1 MSISL
6 LSRSPLARVFRVVSF
21 GPLLCAAVVGAC
33 LVYTRVSS
41 GVWRGSSPV
50 RDYIVISAAVLALL
64 LLASFPVIAMATRD
78 LPRRERFT
86 GYALFGT
93 GKLAML
99 GACWLFLQLLLD

>member
-1 MSISL
+1 MTTSPS
-6 LSRSPLARVFRVVSF
+6 SRSRPARVFRVVQF

-33 LVYTRVSS
+33 LVYTRLSS
-41 GVWRGSSPV
+41 GIWRGSVPV
-50 RDYIVISAAVLALL
+50 RDYIVISAAVVALL
-64 LLASFPVIAMATRD
+64 LLASFPTIAMATRD

-99 GACWLFLQLLLD
+99 GACWLVLQLLLD